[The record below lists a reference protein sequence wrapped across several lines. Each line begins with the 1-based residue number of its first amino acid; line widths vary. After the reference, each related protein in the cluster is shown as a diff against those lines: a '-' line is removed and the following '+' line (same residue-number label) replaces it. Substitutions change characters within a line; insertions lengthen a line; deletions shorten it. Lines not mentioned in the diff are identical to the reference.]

1 MKEQHALIRLDAT
14 LHVPTQT
21 VGQGFR
27 FGINAL
33 HQRLR
38 HIQSL
43 LMHGKLN
50 VFNPLIEVGGR
61 CFAKEGDGGFEQALH
76 AKVEAVVLAQRL
88 VDVAGSAEQLD
99 AEGVGLGAHG
109 VVVMPHA
116 LAHLIHQ
123 TRVRGAE
130 TLLHADVQHILLAV
144 RVGGEDCVGLGQH
157 GPDARANGLLM
168 LEADVNVALL

>member
-1 MKEQHALIRLDAT
+1 MRLDAT

-33 HQRLR
+33 HQRLS
-38 HIQSL
+38 HIQPL
-43 LMHGKLN
+43 LFQGKLN
-50 VFNPLIEVGGR
+50 MFNPLIEVGDR
-61 CFAKEGDGGFEQALH
+61 CCAVKGALGLEQALH
-76 AKVEAVVLAQRL
+76 AAVEAVVLAQRL

-123 TRVRGAE
+123 TRVGGAA

-144 RVGGEDCVGLGQH
+144 RVGGVDRVGLGQY